1 MTAGVTAISAGGYHT
16 CALVVGGAAKCWG
29 WNNFGQLGN
38 GMTVYY
44 APTPVVVIVECSG
57 FMDLGSDSAFCPN
70 VEWLRNRAVTLGC
83 TASGYCP
90 EDRVSRLAMSA
101 FMNRLGTALTPA
113 TVTAQANSGALDP
126 DASPIVCATADF
138 TATGFPRRVQIDAVF
153 TATAGG
159 DLGFAAELVAS
170 VDAGATWQAVTTQPI
185 RGNVRAGHWANLR
198 ALGHFDV
205 EADEAVR
212 FGIAISRGGLPGGA
226 TIGDSRCNLRA
237 RFDNRN
243 GTASPFDRLD

>member
-1 MTAGVTAISAGGYHT
+1 M
-16 CALVVGGAAKCWG
+16 
-29 WNNFGQLGN
+29 
-38 GMTVYY
+38 
-44 APTPVVVIVECSG
+44 
-57 FMDLGSDSAFCPN
+57 
-70 VEWLRNRAVTLGC
+70 
-83 TASGYCP
+83 
-90 EDRVSRLAMSA
+90 
-101 FMNRLGTALTPA
+101 PA
-113 TVTAQANSGALDP
+113 
-126 DASPIVCATADF
+126 
-138 TATGFPRRVQIDAVF
+138 RR
-153 TATAGG
+153 GKP
-159 DLGFAAELVAS
+159 
-170 VDAGATWQAVTTQPI
+170 VTTQPI